1 MQNTT
6 NAIKIL
12 NPHYKR
18 KDVVEETDRKEHLS
32 YIGEPFS
39 GLNEIVGLLPKDQ
52 FYLLKNYGAWLE
64 ALVRKE
70 IRPLTEAQ
78 KRFIQVAHGNRIG
91 ITRFEKAWINS
102 KILNDRNRTDLIT
115 RGTQLSP
122 RISNVGSY
130 RNPKTMHRDYSNSG
144 GGFGFITGIVL
155 AVLAF
160 SIVPVI
166 PVIVAFFA
174 GHWMN
179 YTFGK
184 K

>member
-1 MQNTT
+1 MRNST
-6 NAIKIL
+6 NAIKLL
-12 NPHYKR
+12 NPHYGR
-18 KDVVEETDRKEHLS
+18 REVIVDTDRKEHLS

-39 GLNEIVGLLPKDQ
+39 GLNEILYLLPNEQ
-52 FYLLKNYGAWLE
+52 INLLKNYGAWME

-102 KILNDRNRTDLIT
+102 KILKDRNRTDLIA
-115 RGTQLSP
+115 RENQLSP
-122 RISNVGSY
+122 RVSNVGSFSNS
-130 RNPKTMHRDYSNSG
+130 RTMHSDYSNSG
-144 GGFGFITGIVL
+144 GGFGFITGIIL

-166 PVIVAFFA
+166 PVIIAFFA

-179 YTFGK
+179 YNFGK

>member
-1 MQNTT
+1 MKQVYPLEGKDSIIIVSETE
-6 NAIKIL
+6 K
-12 NPHYKR
+12 HYKFLG
-18 KDVVEETDRKEHLS
+18 KSLAS
-32 YIGEPFS
+32 
-39 GLNEIVGLLPKDQ
+39 LNEISDLIPKDQ
-52 FYLLKNYGAWLE
+52 LLLLEQYGAWME
-64 ALVRKE
+64 ALVKNE
-70 IRPLTEAQ
+70 IKPMTKAQ
-78 KRFIQVAHGNRIG
+78 KRFIQVAYGSRIEC
-91 ITRFEKAWINS
+91 TRFEKAWINS

-130 RNPKTMHRDYSNSG
+130 RDPKTMHRDYSNSG